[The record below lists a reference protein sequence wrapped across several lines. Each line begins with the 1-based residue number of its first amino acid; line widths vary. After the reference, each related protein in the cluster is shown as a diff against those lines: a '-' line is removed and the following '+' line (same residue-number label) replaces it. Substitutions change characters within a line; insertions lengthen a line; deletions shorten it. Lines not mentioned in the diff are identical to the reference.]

1 MPRLDY
7 ALIVLILALIAV
19 FGILPGMS
27 AGLAVAVALFVVA
40 YSRVDVVKH
49 TLAAQPSRAA

>member
-1 MPRLDY
+1 MPRLDS

-27 AGLAVAVALFVVA
+27 AGLAVCEYAPA
-40 YSRVDVVKH
+40 SRD
-49 TLAAQPSRAA
+49 L